1 MRLENVASLPHN
13 GTNREREGREMA
25 KRQDPFSDPIV
36 SVSLDYFEWSAL
48 VDFLESLDSDE
59 SLRWASVLGREAGV

>member
-1 MRLENVASLPHN
+1 
-13 GTNREREGREMA
+13 MA
-25 KRQDPFSDPIV
+25 KRQDPFSDPMV

-59 SLRWASVLGREAGV
+59 SLRWAAVLSGEAGV

>member
-1 MRLENVASLPHN
+1 MA
-13 GTNREREGREMA
+13 NRR
-25 KRQDPFSDPIV
+25 DPFSDPMV

-59 SLRWASVLGREAGV
+59 SLRWAAVLSGEAGV